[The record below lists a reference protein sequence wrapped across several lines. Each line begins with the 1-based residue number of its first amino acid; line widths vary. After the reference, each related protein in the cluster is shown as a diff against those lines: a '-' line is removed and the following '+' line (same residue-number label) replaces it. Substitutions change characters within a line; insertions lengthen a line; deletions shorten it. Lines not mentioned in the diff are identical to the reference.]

1 MPLMIQLTNLID
13 AMSNWCRFTFTLYKG
28 MLMYKKNST
37 YLLGDA
43 AYTRFLKKLPSLL
56 TSASLQLKRN
66 VILNRYR
73 AEA

>member
-1 MPLMIQLTNLID
+1 
-13 AMSNWCRFTFTLYKG
+13 
-28 MLMYKKNST
+28 MYKKNST

-73 AEA
+73 AEAWNATFIPQLAGLHRFLGQTKDMNTFN